1 MDRGSLVGYSAW
13 GLKEMEM
20 IERQTLPE
28 FFSTQFSG

>member
-28 FFSTQFSG
+28 FSTQFSG